1 MHAQFLRIKKLTG
14 KAIIQVAARHNL
26 REIAAEIGAGDR
38 IDPTRIADNTVLRG
52 ADTAGGVARMAKALI
67 DEAGITRLRKD
78 AVMALEIIFS
88 LPPETTVDQGRYFS
102 EATLWAEQHFGVP
115 ILSSIVHRDE
125 AAPHCHVLL
134 LPLTNGRM
142 IGSDLL
148 GGKTKLSAMQADFHS
163 NVGRSHGLAR
173 QPSKKR
179 HSATVRTAA
188 IAQAF
193 DVLNANSGL
202 NSTVLRALLAPHVD
216 NPEPLLIALGL
227 PMPAPNVTGSFV
239 ATMTRKMRKEKSI
252 GFGCPNPIGFDSSPS
267 PKKEQTLSCVGFTNS
282 ATSISP
288 PNEPPKSASK
298 PAVSEPIIASNA
310 DDSLRSARV
319 RKSRTS
325 RPVPVSLAEPQERA
339 GDDNSAD
346 GSDGDYVRERDG
358 DQDAQ
363 HWNPDTGEFIAFGLP
378 SKPSRKALVA
388 SSIRA
393 SVDEV
398 MSLKDGRERD
408 RTRHHSE

>member
-38 IDPTRIADNTVLRG
+38 IDPAGIADNTVVRG
-52 ADTAGGVARMAKALI
+52 ADTAGGVARMAKALM

-88 LPPETTVDQGRYFS
+88 LPPDTTVDQSRYFN
-102 EATLWAEQHFGVP
+102 EATLWAEQHFGVAV
-115 ILSSIVHRDE
+115 LSSIVHRDE

-134 LPLTNGRM
+134 LPLINGRM

-148 GGKTKLSAMQADFHS
+148 GGKTKLSAMQADFH
-163 NVGRSHGLAR
+163 NKVGRAHGLAR
-173 QPSKKR
+173 QPPQKR

-193 DVLNANSGL
+193 DVLIANSGL
-202 NSTVLRALLAPHVD
+202 NSTVLRTLLEPHID
-216 NPEPLLIALGL
+216 NPEPLLIVLGL

-252 GFGCPNPIGFDSSPS
+252 GFGCPKPIGFDSLPS

-282 ATSISP
+282 TSSFSL
-288 PNEPPKSASK
+288 PNEQPKSASK
-298 PAVSEPIIASNA
+298 PFVTEPIISSNA
-310 DDSLRSARV
+310 GDSLRSARL
-319 RKSRTS
+319 RKTRMS
-325 RPVPVSLAEPQERA
+325 RPVPVSLAEPQVRA
-339 GDDNSAD
+339 GDDNAAD
-346 GSDGDYVRERDG
+346 SSDGDYVRERDG
-358 DQDAQ
+358 DQDAK
-363 HWNPDTGEFIAFGLP
+363 HWNPDTGEFIAVGLP

-393 SVDEV
+393 AVNEV
-398 MSLKDGRERD
+398 MSLKDSRERNCA
-408 RTRHHSE
+408 RQNAE